1 MQPIAHQPDES
12 GVSVRSRRY
21 TILNLL
27 ILIAATAFALAA
39 ISRPS
44 WAMANAACSILIC
57 SLNVAFIG
65 VLYRTGRTRAFWT
78 GLLACG
84 SCYAALSISPWFATS
99 IGSRLI
105 TTTIIDCVYPYL
117 PNSLARSLSDPN
129 QPWQQWAATP
139 PGAGSMYDRL
149 GMYMKTSPA
158 FLLIGHSLFAAL
170 AAVGGGFLAVRFYA
184 TRR

>member
-1 MQPIAHQPDES
+1 MQPITRGPDES
-12 GVSVRSRRY
+12 EVYVRSRRS
-21 TILNLL
+21 TIFNLL
-27 ILIAATAFALAA
+27 IFIAATAFALAA

-44 WAMANAACSILIC
+44 WVMAN
-57 SLNVAFIG
+57 
-65 VLYRTGRTRAFWT
+65 
-78 GLLACG
+78 
-84 SCYAALSISPWFATS
+84 ATS
-99 IGSRLI
+99 IGPRLI

-117 PNSLARSLSDPN
+117 PSLLGRSQSDPN
-129 QPWQQWAATP
+129 HPWQQWAATP